1 MQYLNIRVSRR
12 VLCRRCEESIIRDD
26 EWIIGNN
33 KIEHTMVARAFVRKS
48 TVKLGVDQRIEIAVL
63 YIRLTLERKIISMIY
78 GSVE

>member
-1 MQYLNIRVSRR
+1 
-12 VLCRRCEESIIRDD
+12 
-26 EWIIGNN
+26 
-33 KIEHTMVARAFVRKS
+33 MVAFVRKS